1 MEKPITVIEISDTQI
16 RLAVGYAKDDKIHL
30 VHLSERPITGLIS
43 AGEITDYQTL
53 SSILSSMREY
63 KDETTKEKFTVNEAT
78 VILPSLGLNVF
89 QSEKTTNVVSP
100 YGMIANI
107 DIENV
112 VSLVQKEAVPAGSEI
127 IDIIPDS
134 FTLEMGRSFINP
146 PINEKSNSIRI
157 NAKIHCLPTRIVS
170 EYKRVVE
177 AAHIRVRRLC
187 VSSYALTELGK
198 YVEDIP
204 NNYILVDMGAQLSS
218 LTLVGNNT
226 PFDSVCFMS
235 GGNDL
240 INRIVDGFK
249 VDPGEALELLKK
261 YGFDQRPLSY
271 NPTIAASFID
281 GISRD
286 FDPTS
291 LNALIET
298 FFKEDYFPQFDVVFQ
313 NMMKGYPDQV
323 KELPVVFS
331 GGFSKLFGFE
341 SLAKEKFNKNQSIH
355 YLEPNTIGARD
366 ARFSACIGAMYVASK
381 YKGALSDTRIKS
393 PNEFLKDRES
403 K

>member
-134 FTLEMGRSFINP
+134 FTLEMGRSFLYP
-146 PINEKSNSIRI
+146 PINEKSNNITI
-157 NAKIHCLPTRIVS
+157 NAKIHTLPTRIVS

-177 AAHIRVRRLC
+177 ASHIHVRRLC
-187 VSSYALTELGK
+187 VSSYALAELGK
-198 YVEDIP
+198 YTDDIP
-204 NNYILVDMGAQLSS
+204 SSYILVDMGSEIS
-218 LTLVGNNT
+218 NITLVGNDS
-226 PFDSVCFMS
+226 PFETISFTS
-235 GGNDL
+235 GGSDL
-240 INRIVDGFK
+240 VKRVIENFQISFD
-249 VDPGEALELLKK
+249 DALE
-261 YGFDQRPLSY
+261 
-271 NPTIAASFID
+271 FIK
-281 GISRD
+281 
-286 FDPTS
+286 
-291 LNALIET
+291 AHA
-298 FFKEDYFPQFDVVFQ
+298 VVQ
-313 NMMKGYPDQV
+313 
-323 KELPVVFS
+323 
-331 GGFSKLFGFE
+331 
-341 SLAKEKFNKNQSIH
+341 
-355 YLEPNTIGARD
+355 
-366 ARFSACIGAMYVASK
+366 
-381 YKGALSDTRIKS
+381 
-393 PNEFLKDRES
+393 
-403 K
+403 